1 MTHRHGESC
10 GTSSAD
16 STGSGLTV
24 WRKKRGKLARSRTQ
38 KQGRPRS
45 GRPLIM
51 EVVAVGYVGAM
62 VVGLFVGAMVAV
74 ICMITGDDDHD
85 GG

>member
-1 MTHRHGESC
+1 MHE
-10 GTSSAD
+10 
-16 STGSGLTV
+16 
-24 WRKKRGKLARSRTQ
+24 

-51 EVVAVGYVGAM
+51 EVVAVGYVALM
-62 VVGLFVGAMVAV
+62 VIGIMVGILIAVVAIV
-74 ICMITGDDDHD
+74 SGDDDQD